1 MKWLL
6 QIITLGA
13 GLLMAGTAL
22 ASSQV
27 TPSDIT
33 PSDDDEPILTLIQDR
48 ERHQRS
54 LREIEREHQLY
65 DVALRHF
72 EGLEGVFTGVRL
84 GAFLQAEGLDEARR
98 IRFIAADEYTIFLTP
113 EEIAD
118 KGFLLVTRFDGEPLP
133 ADNLGP
139 LLLVVPEEEEAV
151 LAGEVTPTHWMW
163 SIIEMRA
170 R

>member
-1 MKWLL
+1 MKWLT
-6 QIITLGA
+6 QVMTLGA
-13 GLLMAGTAL
+13 GLLL
-22 ASSQV
+22 AATVSSQV
-27 TPSDIT
+27 SKSDSTPSR
-33 PSDDDEPILTLIQDR
+33 DDAPILTLIQDR
-48 ERHQRS
+48 ERHQLS
-54 LREIEREHQLY
+54 LRDIEREHQMY
-65 DVALRHF
+65 DVELRHF

-84 GAFLQAEGLDEARR
+84 DRFLEAEGLDDARR